1 MSETRDP
8 KHNEMLRQFVESRV
22 KRMMAGSID
31 RRTFLKKSAAAA
43 AAGVGAASLFTSFT
57 PSAVAA
63 ARKVLQQTGD
73 SAEAAVA
80 AARKLKEEGKVEKL
94 TIISEAALQA
104 EDPKVFSGPLWKE
117 LTGIDVEVIEKPF
130 DEMFPTMVQEHI
142 AGTGAI
148 DVLQVVPLWL
158 ADCVNQGIVEPLSF
172 FFRLGERTTWENAY
186 ALTSE
191 AGEVRL
197 VCDPDRVFGPTPN
210 GALVVR
216 FLKDAAPDMVV
227 VLAKSGEQARL
238 PVKNG
243 ISAQA
248 TADAADW
255 AKMVATFRTG
265 GEFALVTSA
274 DSLTF
279 ETAPLPDLACE

>member
-1 MSETRDP
+1 MHILSPVLVVSTFAAMTVPVHALDAWTIG
-8 KHNEMLRQFVESRV
+8 VER
-22 KRMMAGSID
+22 G
-31 RRTFLKKSAAAA
+31 L
-43 AAGVGAASLFTSFT
+43 
-57 PSAVAA
+57 
-63 ARKVLQQTGD
+63 
-73 SAEAAVA
+73 
-80 AARKLKEEGKVEKL
+80 
-94 TIISEAALQA
+94 
-104 EDPKVFSGPLWKE
+104 
-117 LTGIDVEVIEKPF
+117 
-130 DEMFPTMVQEHI
+130 PT
-142 AGTGAI
+142 
-148 DVLQVVPLWL
+148 
-158 ADCVNQGIVEPLSF
+158 
-172 FFRLGERTTWENAY
+172 Y

-210 GALVVR
+210 GALVVS

-243 ISAQA
+243 ISSQA

>member
-1 MSETRDP
+1 
-8 KHNEMLRQFVESRV
+8 MLSPREPQ
-22 KRMMAGSID
+22 KA
-31 RRTFLKKSAAAA
+31 FLSMH
-43 AAGVGAASLFTSFT
+43 
-57 PSAVAA
+57 
-63 ARKVLQQTGD
+63 VL
-73 SAEAAVA
+73 SPVLA
-80 AARKLKEEGKVEKL
+80 
-94 TIISEAALQA
+94 IAALA
-104 EDPKVFSGPLWKE
+104 AMSVPVHALDSWTVG
-117 LTGIDVEVIEKPF
+117 VERGL
-130 DEMFPTMVQEHI
+130 PT
-142 AGTGAI
+142 
-148 DVLQVVPLWL
+148 
-158 ADCVNQGIVEPLSF
+158 
-172 FFRLGERTTWENAY
+172 Y

-216 FLKDAAPDMVV
+216 FDKDTAPDMVV

-248 TADAADW
+248 AVDAADW
-255 AKMVATFRTG
+255 SKMVATFRAG

-279 ETAPLPDLACE
+279 KTAPLPELACE

>member
-1 MSETRDP
+1 MHILSPVLVVSALAAMSVPVHALDAWTIG
-8 KHNEMLRQFVESRV
+8 VER
-22 KRMMAGSID
+22 G
-31 RRTFLKKSAAAA
+31 L
-43 AAGVGAASLFTSFT
+43 
-57 PSAVAA
+57 
-63 ARKVLQQTGD
+63 
-73 SAEAAVA
+73 
-80 AARKLKEEGKVEKL
+80 
-94 TIISEAALQA
+94 
-104 EDPKVFSGPLWKE
+104 
-117 LTGIDVEVIEKPF
+117 
-130 DEMFPTMVQEHI
+130 PT
-142 AGTGAI
+142 
-148 DVLQVVPLWL
+148 
-158 ADCVNQGIVEPLSF
+158 
-172 FFRLGERTTWENAY
+172 Y